1 MATATTELNGILL
14 LDKPVGLSSNAA
26 LQRVRWLLGGIK
38 AGHTGSLDPL
48 ASGMLPICLG
58 EATKLA
64 GEVLAGDKAYSFRL
78 ALGARTA
85 TGDAEGKVVE
95 RCPVPGLEIGEVET
109 RLQGFLG
116 ESMQLPPMYS
126 ALKHAGEPLYRL
138 ARRGETV
145 PRAPR
150 LIVIHALRLAALGS
164 DWLECTVVCSK
175 GTYIRVLGEEIAVKL
190 GSCGHLAA
198 LRRDYVEPF
207 RDQAMLSLEALADRS
222 GERDWLLPPE
232 AAVPHF
238 PRVAMN
244 AADALALRQ
253 GRTISTAAGA
263 PPGAVRLHDERGGFM
278 GLGERD
284 AAGRIKVRRL
294 FATTQA

>member
-1 MATATTELNGILL
+1 MADVTTELNGILL

-26 LQRVRWLLGGIK
+26 LQRVRWLLGGVK

-85 TGDAEGKVVE
+85 TGDAEGKIVE
-95 RCPVPGLEIGEVET
+95 QCPVPGLDGGAVEAS
-109 RLQGFLG
+109 LQGFLG
-116 ESMQLPPMYS
+116 ESLQLPPMYS

-145 PRAPR
+145 ERAPR
-150 LIVIHALRLAALGS
+150 PIVIHALQLAALGT
-164 DWLECTVVCSK
+164 DWLDCTVVCSK
-175 GTYIRVLGEEIAVKL
+175 GTYVRVLGEEIAAKL
-190 GSCGHLAA
+190 GTCGHLAA

-207 RDQAMLSLEALADRS
+207 RDQGMLSLEALADRV

-238 PRVAMN
+238 PLVALD
-244 AADALALRQ
+244 AAAALALRQ
-253 GRTISTAAGA
+253 GRTISTAAGDL
-263 PPGAVRLHDERGGFM
+263 PGVVRLHDGHGGFM

-284 AAGRIKVRRL
+284 AAGRIRVRRL